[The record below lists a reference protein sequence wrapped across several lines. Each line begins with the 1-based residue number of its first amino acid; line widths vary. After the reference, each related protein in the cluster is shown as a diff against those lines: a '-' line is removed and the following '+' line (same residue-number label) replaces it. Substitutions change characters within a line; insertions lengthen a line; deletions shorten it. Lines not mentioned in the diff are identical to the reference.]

1 MTIDTK
7 TRAWWRPDG
16 SGPDILDVT
25 LGDMLDRQAVTFG
38 DRPAVTVDEQAGAG
52 GMTWTY
58 AALKADADM
67 IARGLMSLGI
77 DCGDHVA
84 VMAQN
89 CAEWILLEYA
99 LAKAGAVLVTVNPA
113 LVQGELDYLLTQS
126 RAKALVFT
134 PMFRANDIS
143 AHLRALMPD
152 LSQMKGGRRGGAAIL
167 PDLET
172 LIALGEAPDFAMPF
186 SALRDLAEDVTPEAL
201 AKRQATV
208 ESNSVAQIQ
217 YTSGTTGKPKG
228 AMLSHRSTLNNAR
241 LTAERGGF
249 GPDDTLLS
257 AMPLF
262 HTAGCVCNVMAML
275 VAGGH
280 LVTMDGFDARRML
293 ELWDTHA
300 PTILNAV
307 PTMMTRMME
316 HPEWDSFNTNTLRK
330 TFTGG
335 TTIPP
340 SLMRAMKEKTGG
352 APLVLMGMTECSPVI
367 TLTNPDDSFEDQLA
381 TAGTPLPHTE
391 IRIVDPETGETCGW
405 GESGELCIRGY
416 NVMVGYFDMPEKTAE
431 TIDDDGWLHSGDLA
445 ELAETGHLKIVGRL
459 KDMII
464 RGGENV
470 YPIEIEDCLLDHET
484 VSEAQVVGVP
494 DPDLGEEICAY
505 VVPVPGASINPQALQ
520 MFCRE
525 RMARHKMPKYIVGI
539 ETLPMTANGKVQKF
553 ALRTEAAHAIE
564 AGSLQPVPR
573 Q

>member
-1 MTIDTK
+1 MNTDTK
-7 TRAWWRPDG
+7 TQAWWRPDG
-16 SGPDILDVT
+16 SGPEILDVT
-25 LGDMLDRQAVTFG
+25 LGDMLDRQATAHA

-52 GMTWTY
+52 GTSWTY
-58 AALKADADM
+58 GELKAEADL

-77 DCGDHVA
+77 ARGDHVA

-89 CAEWILLEYA
+89 CAEWILMEYA

-113 LVQGELDYLLTQS
+113 LLKGELEYLLTQS

-134 PMFRANDIS
+134 PMFRSNDIA
-143 AHLRALMPD
+143 AHLSALMPD
-152 LSQMKGGRRGGAAIL
+152 LAGIKGGRRAGGDVF
-167 PDLET
+167 PDLEA
-172 LIALGEAPDFAMPF
+172 LIAVGDAPDFAMPF
-186 SALRDLAEDVTPEAL
+186 DELRELAESTTAEAL
-201 AKRQATV
+201 AERQASV
-208 ESNSVAQIQ
+208 ESDSVTQIQ

-228 AMLSHRSTLNNAR
+228 AMLTHRSTVNNAR
-241 LTAERGGF
+241 LTADRGGF

-280 LVTMDGFDARRML
+280 LVTMDSFDARRML
-293 ELWDTHA
+293 ELWDKHA

-316 HPEWDSFNTNTLRK
+316 HPDWSSFKTNTLRK

-352 APLVLMGMTECSPVI
+352 APLILMGMTECSPVI
-367 TLTNPDDSFEDQLA
+367 TLTNPDDSFEDQLN

-416 NVMVGYFDMPEKTAE
+416 NTMAGYFDMPEKTAE
-431 TIDDDGWLHSGDLA
+431 TIDADGWLHSGDLA
-445 ELAETGHLKIVGRL
+445 ELAESGHLKIVGRL

-470 YPIEIEDCLLDHET
+470 YPVEIEDCLLDHET

-505 VVPVPGASINPQALQ
+505 VVPVPGAAIDPQALQ

-539 ETLPMTANGKVQKF
+539 DTLPMTANGKVQKF
-553 ALRTEAAHAIE
+553 ALRTDAARAIE
-564 AGSLQPVPR
+564 DGSLRPVPR
-573 Q
+573 T